1 MEDNLKTNLK
11 NYICVVVYDRYQ
23 NLERWLHCWNLCN
36 HHDFELVIIHNTDF
50 EQPAY
55 KDICDYYGVRYIQRV
70 NLGFDTAPFQDI
82 CLERLEGFDNN
93 WNKLMWATD
102 DWFPMH
108 KNFIKDYV
116 NHLHNGVGVVCTE
129 ISDVVKRHIRTS
141 AFLITKETS
150 KKITFDVDVITTK
163 DHCYEFEHRSTNALY
178 EQIINMGLSVEVVA
192 PINIAPIW
200 DSGHRADLNR
210 MEEHNSV
217 FYSTQKVIIICPIYK
232 CYPQIISSMILQT
245 HKDWELHLIH
255 DGEADQFLRDYVA
268 LVNDDR
274 IKFVETKERV
284 GNYGHSYRQ
293 QYLKELRKSDGDFI
307 VITNGDNYHTPNFLE
322 SMVKGFKDGVVATY
336 CDSMVHSYFGWGVI
350 NCRMER
356 GFIDCANVMVRKDV
370 ACHIGWNDIES
381 HSSDWTYFEDI
392 AKVHGWHTFAQVY
405 GCLLIHN

>member
-1 MEDNLKTNLK
+1 MKDNLKVYSR

-23 NLERWLHCWNLCN
+23 NLQRWLHCWNLSN
-36 HHDFELVIIHNTDF
+36 HHDFELVIIHNTDT
-50 EQPAY
+50 EQPIY
-55 KDICDYYGVRYIQRV
+55 KDICDYYGVQYIQRV

-82 CLERLEGFDNN
+82 CLERLEGFNN
-93 WNKLMWATD
+93 DWNKIMWATD

-129 ISDVVKRHIRTS
+129 ISDVVKKHIRTS

-163 DHCYEFEHRSTNALY
+163 DHCYDFEHRSANALY
-178 EQIINMGLSVEVVA
+178 EQIINMGLSVELVA
-192 PINIAPIW
+192 PIHIAPIW

-210 MEEHNSV
+210 MDEHNSV

-370 ACHIGWNDIES
+370 ACHVGWNDIES

-392 AKVHGWHTFAQVY
+392 AKVHGWESFAQVY

>member
-1 MEDNLKTNLK
+1 MKDNLKVSTR

-23 NLERWLHCWNLCN
+23 NLQRWLHCWNLCN

-55 KDICDYYGVRYIQRV
+55 KDICDYYGVQYIQRV

-82 CLERLEGFDNN
+82 CLERLEGFNN
-93 WNKLMWATD
+93 DWNKLMWATD

-150 KKITFDVDVITTK
+150 KKLTFDVDVITTK
-163 DHCYEFEHRSTNALY
+163 DHCYDFEHRSANALY
-178 EQIINMGLSVEVVA
+178 EQIINMGLSVELVA
-192 PINIAPIW
+192 PIHIAPIW

-210 MEEHNSV
+210 MDEHNSV

-245 HKDWELHLIH
+245 HKDWELNLIH

-336 CDSMVHSYFGWGVI
+336 CDSMVHSYFGWGII

-370 ACHIGWNDIES
+370 ACYVGWNDIES

-392 AKVHGWHTFAQVY
+392 AKVHGWESFAQVY